1 MPLPLKWSYKRA
13 SPLESDSRVCVC
25 FYFCVL
31 ELISVIES
39 IAKCE
44 KQLFL
49 FMFSL
54 TFCWHLFPL
63 NSSSVLHLDF
73 RLNMRR
79 CRGKFAW
86 MLGHLNEK
94 HFCQKI
100 SVFLKHTLKINE
112 YLIESKL
119 LTANWKCLIFA
130 TFSRFGCAE
139 LEFYFVMW
147 NSWLDWSH
155 FKSIT
160 FISLMQLCQS
170 VPQNGA

>member
-1 MPLPLKWSYKRA
+1 MLLPLKWYCKRA
-13 SPLESDSRVCVC
+13 SPLENDLRVCVW

-73 RLNMRR
+73 KLNLQEM
-79 CRGKFAW
+79 
-86 MLGHLNEK
+86 
-94 HFCQKI
+94 
-100 SVFLKHTLKINE
+100 
-112 YLIESKL
+112 
-119 LTANWKCLIFA
+119 
-130 TFSRFGCAE
+130 
-139 LEFYFVMW
+139 
-147 NSWLDWSH
+147 
-155 FKSIT
+155 
-160 FISLMQLCQS
+160 
-170 VPQNGA
+170 

>member
-1 MPLPLKWSYKRA
+1 MVNVGAKYIQEPDAVTLEMVLQKGLSPRKWF
-13 SPLESDSRVCVC
+13 VCVW

-73 RLNMRR
+73 RLNLQEM
-79 CRGKFAW
+79 
-86 MLGHLNEK
+86 
-94 HFCQKI
+94 
-100 SVFLKHTLKINE
+100 
-112 YLIESKL
+112 
-119 LTANWKCLIFA
+119 
-130 TFSRFGCAE
+130 
-139 LEFYFVMW
+139 
-147 NSWLDWSH
+147 
-155 FKSIT
+155 
-160 FISLMQLCQS
+160 
-170 VPQNGA
+170 